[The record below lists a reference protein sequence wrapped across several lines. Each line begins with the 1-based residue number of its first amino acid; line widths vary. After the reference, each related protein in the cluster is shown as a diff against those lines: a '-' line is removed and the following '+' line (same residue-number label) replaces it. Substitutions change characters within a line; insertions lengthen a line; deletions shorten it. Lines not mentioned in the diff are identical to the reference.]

1 MQLNDIL
8 REQLAPAQAL
18 IIYRRAAA
26 ADRPVSLNNEAAYIE
41 LHPIVTAGDRYAL
54 GPGAPLTKKQ
64 VIALAALAGAD
75 RSALLG
81 GFLPATGRLLYLDPS
96 PAAPRILWWRPPEK
110 REIIFD
116 ERQSGIASGEYPLP
130 ALLFDLADRSLSVHA
145 VAGDFVTPRS
155 PVKNAPLPNIYDDGR
170 ICMGN
175 CRLPAMRGDIA
186 DLIERYEELFYRSEF
201 THFIHKEPTRS
212 PVTSLFKALAGSDAF
227 PVEELTP
234 LNGRSVTVAQ
244 LINNRRR

>member
-18 IIYRRAAA
+18 IIYRRNA
-26 ADRPVSLNNEAAYIE
+26 ADRSISLNNETAYIE

-64 VIALAALAGAD
+64 VLNLAALATAD

-81 GFLPATGRLLYLDPS
+81 GFLPATGRLLYLNPS
-96 PAAPRILWWRPPEK
+96 PALPRLLWWRPPEK

-130 ALLFDLADRSLSVHA
+130 ALVFDLADRSLSVYA
-145 VAGDFVTPRS
+145 VAGDAVTPRS
-155 PVKNAPLPNIYDDGR
+155 LVKNAPFPNIYADGSL
-170 ICMGN
+170 CMGN
-175 CRLPAMRGDIA
+175 CRLPAMQGDIA
-186 DLIERYEELFYRSEF
+186 DLIERYEALFYRSEF
-201 THFIHKEPTRS
+201 THFIHGEPTRS
-212 PVTSLFKALAGSDAF
+212 PVTSLFKAIAGSDAF

-234 LNGRSVTVAQ
+234 LNGQSVTVAQ
-244 LINNRRR
+244 LINHRRR